1 MGVVNK
7 RIVQSRTYISDKPQ
21 PPPEANYELTYPITT
36 YDAVKS
42 SWDDDAITLAEDIE
56 AIKGKLLGAQRRIPA
71 KPANYLMTYGGVS
84 GEVGSIKYTTAME
97 WSRDAQSHGRIPT
110 EKAVGDYLHRIG
122 LLDSNGNPKDTK
134 NIHWED
140 IIGVPF
146 AYRSLGNNTDGFITQ
161 NVITEH
167 FKKLTSDLTEVD
179 TKHNT
184 ATEEVR
190 KMLIDHIKND
200 VPPVITPGGIGAV
213 TVEEFRAHANDLN
226 NPHHVSKEQL
236 GLDRVDNTSDLEK
249 PISTATQEALTN
261 ISNVLHNLNSAK
273 PGFTDVS
280 YDLEKGLL
288 TLSSTLESKTVTIPL
303 HTLISSI
310 TYNANNHNLM
320 TRDLSGKNE
329 RTIDLSELHTDI
341 ASVDTTT
348 IRMKVTTNTT
358 KSLYTIQSEVED
370 HSINEHKLAY
380 GSVYTNH
387 LKDNAVSG
395 TKIAP
400 DSIGARHIANASIT
414 LNKIVSSTNA
424 NRVLG
429 VTTIGSTLQYVRINS
444 EMMDDDAVQE
454 NNIAPAAISS
464 RTIRDVAIQSS
475 HIQDNAIRTNHIS
488 NASIERIHLK
498 DRIIDGSAIV
508 DSVKLNGTPTIS
520 TPIPEVDDKA
530 IINKEFLFNT
540 LRSYTFSN
548 ENFVPKTIGVDKLK
562 PSDVSNR
569 VLITED
575 ATKAPSW
582 AKINK
587 DCIDVNAIMNE
598 HLSDNSVSDRTI
610 MDGAVVRRH
619 IRPLS
624 IATEHLMDSSVAPA
638 KLFKSTE
645 ADMLLGTLTLN
656 SHPVYTKL
664 TRGMIP
670 PRLITGEEV
679 KDNSVTLDKLQKPEN
694 NTSGH
699 QVIAIDRG
707 NTDPVWTKIKNRMID
722 DNQVD
727 GRTLFTTTERNKV
740 LVVTTPNTPP
750 FYGTINTEMISD
762 GAVASNNLQ
771 KHSVREEH
779 IKPLTLSTD
788 HFKLRQIRGEHI
800 VEGTIT
806 GSELFPSLNP
816 NRVLGV
822 TDQNIPVNYVKINRD
837 MLEPNIVDG
846 SKLFRARYDH
856 MVIGVYGA
864 DQDPR
869 YLKITSD
876 YIRDQSIESKSLE
889 RDILL
894 RGMPSLDTT
903 PIEDGKLSNMR
914 ITNIQY
920 VKDAIA
926 KALKNYVAPTIHTF
940 NPTQF
945 DEVSNVISLK
955 TSIFDSIIDT
965 KVKAM
970 WNSSPLPNVNGAV
983 SIDNQYFKL
992 TALKV
997 LTFSDAFAQQLKD
1010 AAAGIGGN
1018 RSIKGN
1024 KLFSSDVDN
1033 RVLAVQIAGDD
1044 PKYVQVNTEMIA
1056 ADAIRTINIRAGAIT
1071 ADKIA
1076 SAPVIRNLNIFDQTI
1091 TGAKIDVNTI
1101 TGNHII
1107 DKSISPSKLRTDEEY
1122 EKIVI
1127 SPDRP
1132 GTHTDRKVHNIIVSA
1147 EEPTNAQPGD
1157 IWFRVVNW

>member
-56 AIKGKLLGAQRRIPA
+56 AIKGKLLGAQTRIPA

-97 WSRDAQSHGRIPT
+97 WNRDAQSHGRIPT

-200 VPPVITPGGIGAV
+200 VPPVITAGGIGAV

-226 NPHHVSKEQL
+226 NPHHVSKEQI
-236 GLDRVDNTSDLEK
+236 GLDRIDNTSDLEK

-280 YDLEKGLL
+280 YDLEKGLF

-320 TRDLSGKNE
+320 MKDLSGKNE

-341 ASVDTTT
+341 TPVDTTT
-348 IRMKVTTNTT
+348 IRMKITTDTT

-488 NASIERIHLK
+488 NASIERVHLK
-498 DRIIDGSAIV
+498 DKIVDGSAIV
-508 DSVKLNGTPTIS
+508 DHVKLNGTPTIS
-520 TPIPEVDDKA
+520 TPIPEVDGKA

-540 LRSYTFSN
+540 LRSYTFAN

-562 PSDVSNR
+562 PSDVANR
-569 VLITED
+569 VLITGD
-575 ATKAPSW
+575 TTKASAW

-587 DCIDVNAIMNE
+587 DCIDVNVIMNE
-598 HLSDNSVSDRTI
+598 HLSDNSVSDRNI
-610 MDGAVVRRH
+610 VDGAVVQRH

-624 IATEHLMDSSVAPA
+624 ITTEHLMDSSITSA

-645 ADMLLGTLTLN
+645 ADMLLGTLDIH

-664 TRGMIP
+664 TRKMIP
-670 PRLITGEEV
+670 PRLITGEELQ
-679 KDNSVTLDKLQKPEN
+679 DETITLDKIKKPEDN
-694 NTSGH
+694 DSGYR
-699 QVIAIDRG
+699 VVAIERG
-707 NTDPVWTKIKNRMID
+707 NLAPQWTKIKNRMID
-722 DNQVD
+722 DHQID
-727 GRTLFTTTERNKV
+727 GRTLFTTSSRNKV
-740 LVVTTPNTPP
+740 LLVTESNTPP
-750 FYGTINTEMISD
+750 YYGTINTEMISD
-762 GAVASNNLQ
+762 RAVASNNLQ
-771 KHSVREEH
+771 KHSVQEEH
-779 IKPLTLSTD
+779 IKPLTLSTE

-806 GSELFPSLNP
+806 GSELFPSLHP
-816 NRVLGV
+816 NRVLAV
-822 TDQNIPVNYVKINRD
+822 TDQNLPANYVKINKD
-837 MLEPNIVDG
+837 MLEPNSVDG
-846 SKLFRARYDH
+846 SKLFRATTDH
-856 MVIGVYGA
+856 TVLGVYGS
-864 DQDPR
+864 DRDPQ

-876 YIRDQSIESKSLE
+876 YIRDQSIESKSLQ
-889 RDILL
+889 RDIQL
-894 RGMPSLDTT
+894 RGLSTLDNTPSDDTA
-903 PIEDGKLSNMR
+903 DMMR
-914 ITNIQY
+914 IANLKY
-920 VKDAIA
+920 VKNAIT
-926 KALKNYVAPTIHTF
+926 KALEHYTPANVYRF
-940 NPTQF
+940 NPSQF
-945 DEVSNVISLK
+945 DEIASVVSLK
-955 TSIFDSIIDT
+955 ADAFDSIIDD
-965 KVKAM
+965 KVRAM
-970 WNSSPLPNVNGAV
+970 WNSSALPDVNNALSV
-983 SIDNQYFKL
+983 DNQYFKL
-992 TALKV
+992 TGART
-997 LTFSDAFAQQLKD
+997 LTFSDEFAQQLRD
-1010 AAAGIGGN
+1010 AAAGIGGH
-1018 RSIKGN
+1018 RSIRGN
-1024 KLFSSDVDN
+1024 KLFSSNVDN
-1033 RVLAVQIAGDD
+1033 RVLAVTVAGDD
-1044 PKYVQVNTEMIA
+1044 AAYVQINSAMIEVEGIHT
-1056 ADAIRTINIRAGAIT
+1056 DNIATCAIT
-1071 ADKIA
+1071 SDKLA
-1076 SAPVIRNLNIFDQTI
+1076 NGVVQNNNILDQTI
-1091 TGAKIDVNTI
+1091 TGEKIDLNTI
-1101 TGNHII
+1101 TGDNIQ
-1107 DKSISPSKLRTDEEY
+1107 DQSISGSKMKPDDEY
-1122 EKIVI
+1122 HKIIVA
-1127 SPDRP
+1127 PDTATNRS
-1132 GTHTDRKVHNIIVSA
+1132 DRKVHNIIVSA
-1147 EEPTNAQPGD
+1147 EEPMDAKPGD
-1157 IWFRVVNW
+1157 IWFRIAD

>member
-1 MGVVNK
+1 MMK
-7 RIVQSRTYISDKPQ
+7 
-21 PPPEANYELTYPITT
+21 
-36 YDAVKS
+36 
-42 SWDDDAITLAEDIE
+42 
-56 AIKGKLLGAQRRIPA
+56 
-71 KPANYLMTYGGVS
+71 
-84 GEVGSIKYTTAME
+84 
-97 WSRDAQSHGRIPT
+97 
-110 EKAVGDYLHRIG
+110 
-122 LLDSNGNPKDTK
+122 
-134 NIHWED
+134 
-140 IIGVPF
+140 
-146 AYRSLGNNTDGFITQ
+146 
-161 NVITEH
+161 
-167 FKKLTSDLTEVD
+167 
-179 TKHNT
+179 
-184 ATEEVR
+184 
-190 KMLIDHIKND
+190 
-200 VPPVITPGGIGAV
+200 
-213 TVEEFRAHANDLN
+213 
-226 NPHHVSKEQL
+226 
-236 GLDRVDNTSDLEK
+236 
-249 PISTATQEALTN
+249 
-261 ISNVLHNLNSAK
+261 
-273 PGFTDVS
+273 
-280 YDLEKGLL
+280 
-288 TLSSTLESKTVTIPL
+288 
-303 HTLISSI
+303 
-310 TYNANNHNLM
+310 
-320 TRDLSGKNE
+320 DLSGKNE

-341 ASVDTTT
+341 TSVDTTT
-348 IRMKVTTNTT
+348 IRMKVTTNAT

-370 HSINEHKLAY
+370 HSIDEHKLAY

-387 LKDNAVSG
+387 LKDNAVSS
-395 TKIAP
+395 TKIAS
-400 DSIGARHIANASIT
+400 DSIGARHIANTSIT
-414 LNKIVSSTNA
+414 LNKIVSSINA

-429 VTTIGSTLQYVRINS
+429 VTTVGSTLQYVRINS

-454 NNIAPAAISS
+454 NNIAPAAVSS

-488 NASIERIHLK
+488 NASIERVHLK
-498 DRIIDGSAIV
+498 DKIIDGSAIV
-508 DSVKLNGTPTIS
+508 DHVKLNGTPTVS
-520 TPIPEVDDKA
+520 TPIPEVDGKA
-530 IINKEFLFNT
+530 IINKEFLLNT
-540 LRSYTFSN
+540 LHSYTFLN

-562 PSDVSNR
+562 PSDVANR

-575 ATKAPSW
+575 ATKTPAW

-587 DCIDVNAIMNE
+587 DCIDANVIMNE
-598 HLSDNSVSDRTI
+598 HLSDNSVSDRNI
-610 MDGAVVRRH
+610 VDGAVIQRH

-624 IATEHLMDSSVAPA
+624 ITTEHLMDSSITSA

-645 ADMLLGTLTLN
+645 ADMLLGALTIN

-679 KDNSVTLDKLQKPEN
+679 KDNSVTLDKLQKPEDN
-694 NTSGH
+694 ASGY
-699 QVIAIDRG
+699 QVIAINRG
-707 NTDPVWTKIKNRMID
+707 NTDPIWSKIKNRMID

-762 GAVASNNLQ
+762 AAVASNNLQ

-822 TDQNIPVNYVKINRD
+822 TDQNIPVNYIKINRD

-876 YIRDQSIESKSLE
+876 YIRDQSIESKSLG

-903 PIEDGKLSNMR
+903 PIEDGEQSKMR

-926 KALKNYVAPTIHTF
+926 KALKNYAAPTIYKF

-945 DEVSNVISLK
+945 DEVSNVVSLK
-955 TSIFDSIIDT
+955 TDIFDSIID
-965 KVKAM
+965 VKLLEM
-970 WNSSPLPNVNGAV
+970 WNSSPLPNVNGAL

-992 TALKV
+992 TPLKV
-997 LTFSDAFAQQLKD
+997 LTFSDAFAQQLRD
-1010 AAAGIGGN
+1010 AAAGVGGN

-1044 PKYVQVNTEMIA
+1044 PKYVQVNTDMIA
-1056 ADAIRTINIRAGAIT
+1056 ADAIT

-1076 SAPVIRNLNIFDQTI
+1076 SVPIIRNVNIFDRTI
-1091 TGAKIDVNTI
+1091 TGAKIDTNTI
-1101 TGNHII
+1101 TGDHII
-1107 DKSISPSKLRTDEEY
+1107 DKSISPSKLQTDEEY
-1122 EKIVI
+1122 EKIII
-1127 SPDRP
+1127 SPDQP
-1132 GTHTDRKVHNIIVSA
+1132 GTHADRKVHNIIVSA

>member
-42 SWDDDAITLAEDIE
+42 SWDDDAVTLAEDIDV
-56 AIKGKLLGAQRRIPA
+56 IKGKLLGAQTRIPG
-71 KPANYLMTYGGVS
+71 KPANYLMTYGGVP

-179 TKHNT
+179 MKHNT

-200 VPPVITPGGIGAV
+200 VPPVITAGGIGAV

-226 NPHHVSKEQL
+226 NPHHVSKEQI
-236 GLDRVDNTSDLEK
+236 GLDRIDNTSDLEK

-280 YDLEKGLL
+280 YDLEKGVL

-303 HTLISSI
+303 HTLISTI

-320 TRDLSGKNE
+320 MKDLSGKNE

-341 ASVDTTT
+341 TSVDTTT
-348 IRMKVTTNTT
+348 IRMKITTDTS
-358 KSLYTIQSEVED
+358 KSSYTIQSEVED
-370 HSINEHKLAY
+370 HSIDEHKLAY

-395 TKIAP
+395 TKIAA
-400 DSIGARHIANASIT
+400 DSIGARHIANTSIT
-414 LNKIVSSTNA
+414 LNKIVSSINA

-429 VTTIGSTLQYVRINS
+429 VTTVGSTLQYVRINS

-454 NNIAPAAISS
+454 NNIASAAVSS
-464 RTIRDVAIQSS
+464 RTIQDAAIQSG

-488 NASIERIHLK
+488 NASIERVHLK
-498 DRIIDGSAIV
+498 DKIIDGSAIV
-508 DSVKLNGTPTIS
+508 DHVKLNGTPTVS
-520 TPIPEVDDKA
+520 TPIPEVDGKA
-530 IINKEFLFNT
+530 IINKEFLLNT
-540 LRSYTFSN
+540 LHSYTFLN

-562 PSDVSNR
+562 PSDVANR
-569 VLITED
+569 VLITGD
-575 ATKAPSW
+575 TTKAPAW

-587 DCIDVNAIMNE
+587 DCIDANVIMNE
-598 HLSDNSVSDRTI
+598 HLSDNSVSDRNI
-610 MDGAVVRRH
+610 VDGAVVQRH

-624 IATEHLMDSSVAPA
+624 IATEHLMDSSITSA

-645 ADMLLGTLTLN
+645 ADMLLGVLTIN

-670 PRLITGEEV
+670 PRLI
-679 KDNSVTLDKLQKPEN
+679 KLQKPEDN
-694 NTSGH
+694 ASGY
-699 QVIAIDRG
+699 QVIAINRG
-707 NTDPVWTKIKNRMID
+707 NTDPIWSKIKNRMID

-762 GAVASNNLQ
+762 AAVASNNLQ

-822 TDQNIPVNYVKINRD
+822 TDQNIPVNYIKINRD

-876 YIRDQSIESKSLE
+876 YIRDQSIESKSLG

-903 PIEDGKLSNMR
+903 PIEDGEQSKMR

-926 KALKNYVAPTIHTF
+926 KALKNYAAPTIYKF

-945 DEVSNVISLK
+945 DEVSNVVSLK
-955 TSIFDSIIDT
+955 TDIFDSIID
-965 KVKAM
+965 VKLLEM
-970 WNSSPLPNVNGAV
+970 WNSSPLPNVNGAL

-992 TALKV
+992 TPLKV
-997 LTFSDAFAQQLKD
+997 LTFSDAFAQQLRD
-1010 AAAGIGGN
+1010 AAAGVGGN

-1056 ADAIRTINIRAGAIT
+1056 ADAIT

-1076 SAPVIRNLNIFDQTI
+1076 SAPIIRNVNIFDRTI
-1091 TGAKIDVNTI
+1091 TGAKIDTNTI
-1101 TGNHII
+1101 TGDHII
-1107 DKSISPSKLRTDEEY
+1107 DKSISPSKLQTDEEY

-1127 SPDRP
+1127 SPDQP